1 MESWV
6 ERSRAITYGIIWGSG
21 WIGARERRPRSIDLD
36 GLRKNERAERV
47 GGGGGSVT
55 ERTTRAIC
63 LISCAA
69 VNCQEERDV
78 ASQITA
84 A

>member
-1 MESWV
+1 MGLFGGV
-6 ERSRAITYGIIWGSG
+6 DGSG
-21 WIGARERRPRSIDLD
+21 RGGRGGGERRPRSIDLTPQD
-36 GLRKNERAERV
+36 ALRKNERAERV
-47 GGGGGSVT
+47 GGGGRVT
-55 ERTTRAIC
+55 ERTSRAIC